1 MDFVILEKIKVYEG
15 VEKVV
20 YSSNFK
26 KNNRVGKGK
35 GKLVWGAEGKK
46 CSRCLVGVIAV

>member
-15 VEKVV
+15 VEKVG

-26 KNNRVGKGK
+26 KINK
-35 GKLVWGAEGKK
+35 
-46 CSRCLVGVIAV
+46 S